1 MTSGRSKQCDSPLA
15 FMLIGRGCPYPALS
29 RYAGEVRDMHIPVYF
44 PDPGSRNDSAV
55 VGWADA
61 ARVSVQ
67 ATYGGIFEIHYADA
81 ESSRV
86 LMDARRRCLLDQAD
100 RHGKIGPPPGNAVA
114 AVEAVAGA
122 LAVPAK
128 AWDPGRV
135 VQELQ
140 SGPATPVPVDLSGP
154 SVFDAP
160 AVQVEPVEPAALE
173 AGFAAEVNAEFEPV
187 GSGQAEPEDV
197 EPF

>member
-29 RYAGEVRDMHIPVYF
+29 RYAGEVRDVHIPVYF

-55 VGWADA
+55 VGWADS
-61 ARVSVQ
+61 ARVSAQ
-67 ATYGGIFEIHYADA
+67 ATHGGVFEVHYADA
-81 ESSRV
+81 VSARS
-86 LMDARRRCLLDQAD
+86 LMDARRQELLGQAD

-114 AVEAVAGA
+114 AVEAVEGA

-128 AWDPGRV
+128 PWDPGRV
-135 VQELQ
+135 VRELQ

-154 SVFDAP
+154 SVFDEM
-160 AVQVEPVEPAALE
+160 QVK
-173 AGFAAEVNAEFEPV
+173 
-187 GSGQAEPEDV
+187 
-197 EPF
+197 